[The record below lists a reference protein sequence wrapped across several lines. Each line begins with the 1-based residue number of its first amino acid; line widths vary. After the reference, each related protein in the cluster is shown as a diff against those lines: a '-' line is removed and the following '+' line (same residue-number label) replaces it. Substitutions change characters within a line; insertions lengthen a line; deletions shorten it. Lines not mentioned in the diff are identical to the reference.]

1 MTICLSRDGCD
12 KNNVS
17 IGEILLMLAINNKV
31 DLKSSEEELIK
42 KGFITAERDSN
53 LKPIG
58 WRVTNNGMTV
68 LNSVILDSDKL
79 QESPDRL
86 TELASKLKDIFPKGK
101 KSGTNYYWAEGTA
114 LIIRRLRLFFKKYG
128 HEYTDE
134 QIIQAAEKYVKS
146 FNGDYQYMKLLKYF
160 IFKEKIGAGGE
171 VEGES
176 ELVNYIEN
184 AGQEDDLKDNWTT
197 TLS

>member
-184 AGQEDDLKDNWTT
+184 AGQEDDLSTDWTS
-197 TLS
+197 TLK